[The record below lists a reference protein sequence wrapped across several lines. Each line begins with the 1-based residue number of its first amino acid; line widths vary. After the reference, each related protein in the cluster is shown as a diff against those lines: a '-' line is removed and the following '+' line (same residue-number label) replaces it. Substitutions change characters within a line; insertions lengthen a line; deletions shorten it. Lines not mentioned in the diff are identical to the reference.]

1 MLGYPAYDYMKC
13 KGISQTNKRCCYPAI
28 IGGYCLMHWKVEV
41 KKAEIK
47 RKVRNSLPDI
57 KMISI
62 LK

>member
-1 MLGYPAYDYMKC
+1 MKC
-13 KGISQTNKRCCYPAI
+13 KGISQTNKRCNYPAI